1 MSRKS
6 LSDPAAGSP
15 SIERLLEAI
24 SPALSQKLEQVMQE
38 FRASLELEFD
48 IRLKKALIEKQAEF
62 RGRAEELRRTTEAET
77 REAVGAEVA
86 AELEARFKADHE
98 KQLAELKSGLEVLSR
113 KMTDRLKADH
123 LKAIAQERESVRQ
136 KVTRELEGRF
146 KPELETRLGDLRNR
160 LEEEARQA
168 VTRLKGQ
175 HAQAM
180 IQERE
185 SVREQVSMDLEA
197 RFKKKLDDE
206 LIELRERLEGEARSR
221 VDTLNGQHARAI
233 ALERESVRESV
244 TAELAA
250 RFKAEIATGLSELE
264 SKLKADAHRA
274 GSQWKL
280 ERTDLIKQVDRWR
293 LLAEFHRR
301 LGDASSQAEILN
313 RFLGASERFCSGV
326 ALYVNKADGQELWAS
341 KGEAAV
347 FPELISSETIDPEWY
362 FAPVVIRSRTV
373 AAVCAAGI
381 SDRESLIMLVEIL
394 KKTVETFGLRLR
406 FFGSGAAL
414 ETGTEDNSILEDGA
428 SNRPPDDDEDFRD
441 EARKLARTLVSEI
454 KLGHE
459 EEVEEGRFHS
469 DLYTRLQ
476 KEIDEGH
483 EIYRRQ
489 VTVVGAHHDYF
500 HEEVV
505 KILAENNPERLGDAY
520 PGKKNT

>member
-24 SPALSQKLEQVMQE
+24 SPALSQKLDQLMQE

-77 REAVGAEVA
+77 REAVGTEVA

-98 KQLAELKSGLEVLSR
+98 TQLAELKSRLEVLSR

-123 LKAIAQERESVRQ
+123 LKAIV
-136 KVTRELEGRF
+136 
-146 KPELETRLGDLRNR
+146 
-160 LEEEARQA
+160 
-168 VTRLKGQ
+168 
-175 HAQAM
+175 
-180 IQERE
+180 QERE
-185 SVREQVSMDLEA
+185 SVREKVTMDLDA
-197 RFKKKLDDE
+197 RFKKTLDDE
-206 LIELRERLEGEARSR
+206 LIELRERLEGEVRSR
-221 VDTLNGQHARAI
+221 VDTLNGQHAQAI
-233 ALERESVRESV
+233 ARERETVRESV
-244 TAELAA
+244 TADLTA
-250 RFKAEIATGLSELE
+250 RFTAKIATGLSELE

-280 ERTDLIKQVDRWR
+280 ERTDLIEQVDRWR

-326 ALYVNKADGQELWAS
+326 ALYVNKTDGLELWAS
-341 KGEAAV
+341 KGEAAA
-347 FPELISSETIDPEWY
+347 FPELISPETIDPEWY

-381 SDRESLIMLVEIL
+381 NDRESLIMLVEVL

-406 FFGSGAAL
+406 FFGSGADM
-414 ETGTEDNSILEDGA
+414 EPGTKDNSILEDEA
-428 SNRPPDDDEDFRD
+428 SNRPPDDDEEFRD
-441 EARKLARTLVSEI
+441 EARRLARTLVSEI

-459 EEVEEGRFHS
+459 EQVEEGRVHS

-489 VTVVGAHHDYF
+489 VTVVGAHQDYF